1 MIKSANCTMNATEKA
16 KIKQFIQETFLME
29 FNEET
34 TENSDLFKQGIIDS
48 FGYIQ
53 LIKYL
58 EREFGIKFSE
68 EDMLSNILVSF
79 SAIVDSVENKTQA
92 SANVIP

>member
-1 MIKSANCTMNATEKA
+1 MNATEKA